1 RPRCRP
7 RRCRRPAAAAG
18 SATKPRRLRPRRR
31 SKRQGRRKR
40 ASASSTAT
48 TPTGQGETGGND
60 NRRMNMQASIAGAV
74 PLASWGVIRARG
86 ADAASFLHGQ
96 LTNDFTGLGT
106 SQARLAGYCSA
117 KGRLLASFIAWKGD
131 DGDILL
137 ACHASVLPATLKRLS
152 MFVLR
157 AQCKLSDASA
167 EVPLLGLAGAAAEA
181 HIDGLSP
188 WGKREVGGVHV
199 VRLPDAAG
207 VPRAWVAGPHG
218 IGDVPALAPDDW
230 RWLEVQSGIPV
241 IEAATAAHFVPQMLN
256 FELVGGVNF
265 QKGCY
270 PGQEIVARAQ
280 YRGTVKRRMFL
291 FDVDAPAAAGQEVFH
306 SADPG
311 QPAGMV
317 VNAAARPDGSGR
329 SALVE
334 IKLAA
339 LESGSVHLCAVD
351 GPVMTRGELPYAV
364 VLDADQPA

>member
-1 RPRCRP
+1 M
-7 RRCRRPAAAAG
+7 G
-18 SATKPRRLRPRRR
+18 TD
-31 SKRQGRRKR
+31 
-40 ASASSTAT
+40 
-48 TPTGQGETGGND
+48 D
-60 NRRMNMQASIAGAV
+60 NRRMDTHPLIDGAV
-74 PLASWGVIRARG
+74 PLAHWGVIRANG
-86 ADAASFLHGQ
+86 ADAATFLHSQ
-96 LTNDFTGLGT
+96 LTNDFTGMGL
-106 SQARLAGYCSA
+106 SEAKLAGYCSA
-117 KGRLLASFIAWKGD
+117 KGRMLASFVAWKSAHD
-131 DGDILL
+131 EVLL
-137 ACHASVLPATLKRLS
+137 ACHASVLPATLKRLT

-157 AQCKLSDASA
+157 SKCKLSDASA
-167 EVPLLGLAGAAAEA
+167 ELKLFGVAGPSARSVCGDARVWRKHET
-181 HIDGLSP
+181 DGASAI
-188 WGKREVGGVHV
+188 
-199 VRLPDAAG
+199 RLPDAAG
-207 VPRAWVAGPHG
+207 LPRALWVAPAGA
-218 IGDVPALAPDDW
+218 PALPAITLDAW
-230 RWLEVQSGIPV
+230 QWLEVQSGVPV
-241 IEAATAAHFVPQMLN
+241 IEAATAEQFVPQMLN

-270 PGQEIVARAQ
+270 PGQEVVARSQ